1 MSCSESLSTQ
11 EWEQEQ
17 EQEDELGHL
26 ADLLKH
32 SGSFDVKGG
41 RMAVAVAAAVL

>member
-1 MSCSESLSTQ
+1 MSCSESFSTQ
-11 EWEQEQ
+11 EQEL
-17 EQEDELGHL
+17 ELGHL

-32 SGSFDVKGG
+32 SGSFGVKGG